1 MCTCSCMHVCIGVW
15 NMFVLVCACVCVCLF
30 VCAYVHVCTCA
41 RVCLCVWMF
50 LLVYVHVCMCACVF
64 VHVCACMCV
73 CVCTNITGI
82 IVKYCMCSCR
92 VCIPSAIP
100 FQFRCWMHPNKVH
113 PYIYFR
119 LHPQNGP
126 LIKQFSCTAT
136 TQCMTADCQVC
147 HNITTKRSTL
157 YMCNFI
163 P

>member
-1 MCTCSCMHVCIGVW
+1 M
-15 NMFVLVCACVCVCLF
+15 LVCACVCLF

-50 LLVYVHVCMCACVF
+50 LLVYVCVCMCACVF
-64 VHVCACMCV
+64 LCMFVHVCV
-73 CVCTNITGI
+73 CVCVFTNVTGI

-113 PYIYFR
+113 PFIYFR

-147 HNITTKRSTL
+147 HNITTMRSTL

-163 P
+163 PSTFIVEYC